1 MAFLRDLRPERG
13 LARSARPIE
22 ARGELAG
29 TDHRRSGELRVSA
42 RYLPPL
48 FTDDLVAMPFP
59 VTPTSHVAPTKIP
72 FATSRVPRAPVGV
85 AASTRAACVLAAY
98 VLAACA
104 FAACAQPI
112 PVGAPSPAN
121 EPTRTQP
128 TSTAPVRPRASS
140 RPTPDSPSARPTLA
154 QWPIKTAEH
163 VDLWLHSFAL
173 VSEDTV
179 RVPLYRRGYR
189 DSMTVVKNRSN
200 VLTSLDVNRGT
211 LAKRLAASPNYL
223 QAQFIAFEF
232 PNWDAMHAAAEQF
245 LARDAGSSRNG
256 NGAVNPFAAIFPTAA
271 DREWLRLFITGV
283 DDEQSRFFNAEHS
296 RLVRSRSAVVTAVD
310 SLWQQVYRARFQ
322 RFLTNTSQ
330 RNGDVLLSIPVAGEG
345 RAGVG
350 RDRQTVIAVPFPDRI
365 ADAKD
370 VILVLAHELTGT
382 LVNGVIAEH
391 TTPAEQRAGTADRY
405 VSLAQVRAGA
415 MLLEKIAPELV
426 DSYMRFYLAQSGVR
440 ANVAD
445 VKTLFSRIYDV
456 PVVIRDGLQRQI
468 DIVLGGI

>member
-1 MAFLRDLRPERG
+1 MPFLVTATPFV
-13 LARSARPIE
+13 ARPRSSI
-22 ARGELAG
+22 ANAVGRRGTIA
-29 TDHRRSGELRVSA
+29 
-42 RYLPPL
+42 
-48 FTDDLVAMPFP
+48 
-59 VTPTSHVAPTKIP
+59 VTSLI
-72 FATSRVPRAPVGV
+72 V
-85 AASTRAACVLAAY
+85 AAIALSG
-98 VLAACA
+98 
-104 FAACAQPI
+104 CAQPI
-112 PVGAPSPAN
+112 PVGEPSPAD
-121 EPTRTQP
+121 EPARTQP
-128 TSTAPVRPRASS
+128 TTTAPVRPRASS
-140 RPTPDSPSARPTLA
+140 RPMPDTPNARPTLA

-189 DSMTVVKNRSN
+189 DSLTVVKNRSN
-200 VLTSLDVNRGT
+200 VLTSLDVNRAT
-211 LAKRLAASPNYL
+211 LAKRLAASPSYL

-232 PNWDAMHAAAEQF
+232 PNWDAMRSAGEQL
-245 LARDAGSSRNG
+245 LARDAGSSRNSSD
-256 NGAVNPFAAIFPTAA
+256 ATNPFAAIFRTEA

-283 DDEQSRFFNAEHS
+283 ADEQSRFFNAEHA

-310 SLWQQVYRARFQ
+310 SLWQQVYRSRFQ

-330 RNGDVLLSIPVAGEG
+330 RNGDVLLSIPIAGEG

-350 RDRQTVIAVPFPDRI
+350 RDRQTVIAVPFPDRV

-382 LVNGVIAEH
+382 LVNGVIAEN
-391 TTPAEQRAGTADRY
+391 TTPAEQRAGAADRY

-440 ANVAD
+440 ADAVD
-445 VKTLFSRIYDV
+445 VKPLFSRTYDV